1 MEMKQ
6 YLAHIRRD
14 ASAEQ
19 TVRAHLL
26 RVGNLM
32 AAYAEG
38 IGLSATA
45 RNDTKEFSAAGNV
58 FTVGQISVMNV
69 DPINEKKAEIMK
81 VLEVIKAEKG
91 YAASYLMVTDILA
104 EDTFLWFTEGAESI
118 VEKAFAGKPENG
130 VAYLPHVMSRKKQV
144 TPPLLKAYGE

>member
-1 MEMKQ
+1 
-6 YLAHIRRD
+6 
-14 ASAEQ
+14 
-19 TVRAHLL
+19 
-26 RVGNLM
+26 
-32 AAYAEG
+32 
-38 IGLSATA
+38 
-45 RNDTKEFSAAGNV
+45 
-58 FTVGQISVMNV
+58 MNV

-81 VLEVIKAEKG
+81 VLEAIKAEKG

-130 VAYLPHVMSRKKQV
+130 VAYLPHVMSRKKHV

>member
-38 IGLSATA
+38 DRFISDCTA
-45 RNDTKEFSAAGNV
+45 DRSAA
-58 FTVGQISVMNV
+58 
-69 DPINEKKAEIMK
+69 
-81 VLEVIKAEKG
+81 
-91 YAASYLMVTDILA
+91 
-104 EDTFLWFTEGAESI
+104 
-118 VEKAFAGKPENG
+118 
-130 VAYLPHVMSRKKQV
+130 
-144 TPPLLKAYGE
+144 